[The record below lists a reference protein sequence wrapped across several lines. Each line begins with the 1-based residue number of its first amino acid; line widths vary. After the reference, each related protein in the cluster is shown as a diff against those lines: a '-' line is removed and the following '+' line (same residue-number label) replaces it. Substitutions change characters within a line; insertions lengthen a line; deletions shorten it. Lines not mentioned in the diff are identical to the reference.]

1 MTHASVQ
8 LMIRTDARN
17 ASIEWPRSHDARRNR
32 NDAHV
37 RDNVRAASI
46 ATARAFAALRTP
58 RNALRARRE
67 TRAGH
72 AVHGSRRCIVGLLR
86 LRAHPRINALL
97 LHYFEKRHARAP
109 VIGL

>member
-32 NDAHV
+32 NDAPV

-46 ATARAFAALRTP
+46 ATARAFAAARATRYVL
-58 RNALRARRE
+58 AARRGPAAPRMAAAGASSAFCA
-67 TRAGH
+67 RALT
-72 AVHGSRRCIVGLLR
+72 HGSMPCFCTSSRNDTRVR
-86 LRAHPRINALL
+86 Q
-97 LHYFEKRHARAP
+97 
-109 VIGL
+109 